1 MRKDYFL
8 AVVTLACCSSF
19 FVCAKTTVST
29 DFNGNRNLRDSNA
42 ILFEK
47 RDEDMSI
54 ADTEERGPT
63 TELKAPSVFEKLKN
77 MVRNKPSLVQD
88 LEKNP
93 QAMQMKTAAST
104 KLTMRDVERIEAAVD
119 KPGMSAEKKKWL
131 LIGLAILILG
141 GGGSTAAFV
150 LLRNHH

>member
-1 MRKDYFL
+1 
-8 AVVTLACCSSF
+8 
-19 FVCAKTTVST
+19 
-29 DFNGNRNLRDSNA
+29 
-42 ILFEK
+42 
-47 RDEDMSI
+47 
-54 ADTEERGPT
+54 
-63 TELKAPSVFEKLKN
+63 
-77 MVRNKPSLVQD
+77 
-88 LEKNP
+88 
-93 QAMQMKTAAST
+93 MQMKTAAST